1 MRRRVVAATLACIL
15 PCCWGPRPV
24 HVADPGSECAPLRRS
39 HPSRHGLVL
48 FPDEMAQTT
57 SIVTLL
63 LENAGVPLPGE
74 TMLLFA
80 SFLAYQ
86 QHELKLSLIIAV
98 GTLAC
103 TVGDNIGYLIGFRGG
118 RPLLRRYQKFFRV
131 SDEKLAQAE
140 ATFDRW
146 GPATVFVARFVAGL
160 RVFNGPLAG
169 VLRMHWRR
177 FVLFNFLGALTWV
190 TVISCVGY
198 FFGQHWQGLLQMVGR
213 ANLIVF
219 AVAVVIAV
227 YVWRKYRSRK
237 RA

>member
-1 MRRRVVAATLACIL
+1 MLPDLFEVLREHFTTHGYLTLAI
-15 PCCWGPRPV
+15 
-24 HVADPGSECAPLRRS
+24 
-39 HPSRHGLVL
+39 
-48 FPDEMAQTT
+48 
-57 SIVTLL
+57 TLL
-63 LENAGVPLPGE
+63 LENAGLPLPGE
-74 TMLLFA
+74 TVLLFA

-198 FFGQHWQGLLQMVGR
+198 FFGQHWQRLLQMVGR

-237 RA
+237 RS